1 MEIITSIYYDS
12 QSKLWSNSQN
22 TRYHATMATVHRKKP
37 GRMILWP
44 TNQHDATHS
53 VSRNSI
59 QKRSASVNYI
69 LSLADRFLQ
78 RYFSLIHSFGWSRY
92 IDGVSQ
98 MIVYNKRKTVM
109 LWHYDKTSNKMQH
122 DRGDTSFSVDL
133 YKCQAKAA
141 NWIFESVI
149 AMCHAWR
156 YSVDLTYFLKTA
168 TSGYCSAA
176 SPRHCMAG
184 VYYYFGILKLLFPL
198 LTQFNSNNI
207 QN

>member
-22 TRYHATMATVHRKKP
+22 TWYHATMTTSAQKKARSHDFMTHKPAWRHALCVQKLDPNALRFRK
-37 GRMILWP
+37 L
-44 TNQHDATHS
+44 
-53 VSRNSI
+53 
-59 QKRSASVNYI
+59 

-122 DRGDTSFSVDL
+122 DRGDTSFLVDL

-149 AMCHAWR
+149 AACHA
-156 YSVDLTYFLKTA
+156 
-168 TSGYCSAA
+168 
-176 SPRHCMAG
+176 
-184 VYYYFGILKLLFPL
+184 
-198 LTQFNSNNI
+198 
-207 QN
+207 

>member
-22 TRYHATMATVHRKKP
+22 TRYHTTMTTSAQKKARSHDSMTHKPAWRHALCVQKLDPNALRFRK
-37 GRMILWP
+37 L
-44 TNQHDATHS
+44 
-53 VSRNSI
+53 
-59 QKRSASVNYI
+59 

-122 DRGDTSFSVDL
+122 DRGDTSFLVDL

-156 YSVDLTYFLKTA
+156 
-168 TSGYCSAA
+168 
-176 SPRHCMAG
+176 
-184 VYYYFGILKLLFPL
+184 
-198 LTQFNSNNI
+198 
-207 QN
+207 